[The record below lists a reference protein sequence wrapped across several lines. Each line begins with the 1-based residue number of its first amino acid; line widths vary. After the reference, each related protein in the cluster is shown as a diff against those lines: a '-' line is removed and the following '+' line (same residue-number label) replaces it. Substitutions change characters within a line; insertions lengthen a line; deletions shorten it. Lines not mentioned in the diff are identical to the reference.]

1 MKSGWWC
8 GAALAAAC
16 AAAVVPGAPAEA
28 PAQEPGQAPRQAQD
42 PAQAALVARF
52 AEQGIQ
58 VDLAA
63 KTIELEARI
72 SNLRD
77 PLEYLLVLQPQGKDY
92 ESLLACTGIPA
103 EALNA
108 AMLLLGVEKGQ
119 NGRVVPVEPAPSLE
133 EIQNGA
139 DPYVVEPASGDGF
152 YVYVS
157 WEEEIGG
164 QAEPFFYRAEDLV
177 INARDEGTYQRGKFV
192 YLGSRFVKPHKDAQ
206 EFFAAQGEG
215 NLISLCI
222 FEPANHLL
230 AGGDPD
236 SDNQDAWYS
245 NIFLLPPMGHPV
257 KVIFARERL
266 DPASR

>member
-1 MKSGWWC
+1 MAVAVAGV
-8 GAALAAAC
+8 AAIL
-16 AAAVVPGAPAEA
+16 PDAPS
-28 PAQEPGQAPRQAQD
+28 PPPSQQPAQD

-52 AEQGIQ
+52 AEQGIR
-58 VDLAA
+58 VDLDA
-63 KTIELEARI
+63 KTIELDARI
-72 SNLRD
+72 SNLRE

-92 ESLLACTGIPA
+92 ESLLSCAGIPA

-119 NGRVVPVEPAPSLE
+119 NGRVTPVEPPPSLE

-139 DPYVVEPASGDGF
+139 EPYVMRPASGDGF
-152 YVYVS
+152 YIYVS
-157 WEEEIGG
+157 WEEQIDG
-164 QAEPFFYRAEDLV
+164 QTEPFVYRAEDLV

-215 NLISLCI
+215 NLVSLCL
-222 FEPANHLL
+222 FDPANHLL
-230 AGGDPD
+230 AGSDPD

-266 DPASR
+266 DSISQ